1 MRIRSTSRL
10 RGGFS
15 PMTTKGDFSKRTAL
29 FNVRHV
35 KCPVSGCW
43 LWTGAKDKDGYGRVS
58 WPPFRF
64 VHRWAHT
71 HFIGPIPLGLFV
83 LHRCDTPAC
92 VNPAHLFIGDADANN
107 KDAARKNR
115 TAKGAKH
122 PMAKMTDASAAE
134 MRSLRANE
142 GLTLRQLARRFTVSE
157 TLVHQVLSGQ
167 RWL

>member
-1 MRIRSTSRL
+1 M
-10 RGGFS
+10 
-15 PMTTKGDFSKRTAL
+15 
-29 FNVRHV
+29 
-35 KCPVSGCW
+35 
-43 LWTGAKDKDGYGRVS
+43 
-58 WPPFRF
+58 
-64 VHRWAHT
+64 
-71 HFIGPIPLGLFV
+71 
-83 LHRCDTPAC
+83 HRCDTPAC